1 MKASGN
7 EGPDTLG
14 FTFTDFKRRESKPL
28 PQNSPQSPLGHT
40 HSAKEVA
47 ESLEVHATAG
57 LAAEHTHF
65 TLSGVKTAGG
75 LWTSGLLRL
84 STQGWP
90 QFCLEP
96 EYSLLA
102 SFFSSFTQR
111 PVTQVASVTWEA
123 ENPWIAPGTRREL
136 RHSTRGP

>member
-1 MKASGN
+1 MKANGN
-7 EGPDTLG
+7 EGPDILG
-14 FTFTDFKRRESKPL
+14 FTFMDFKRWESKPL
-28 PQNSPQSPLGHT
+28 PQNSPQSHLGHT

-75 LWTSGLLRL
+75 LWTSGLL
-84 STQGWP
+84 SISAQGWP

-102 SFFSSFTQR
+102 SFFPLLPRGQSLKWLLS
-111 PVTQVASVTWEA
+111 
-123 ENPWIAPGTRREL
+123 PGRLKTL
-136 RHSTRGP
+136 G